1 MLERIAQVFLYA
13 FEVSSNQWKP
23 LQRSTNGRLQVD
35 SAKSSIACTNTAKTV
50 TNSSAELVAS
60 NASRQYLLIQ
70 NKSASGAIY
79 INFGTTATLANG
91 VRLNPGDSYE
101 MSDVISIQAINAIGS
116 IASNPDVV
124 VVEGV

>member
-13 FEVSSNQWKP
+13 FEVSTNQWKP

-35 SAKSSIACTNTAKTV
+35 SAKSSITCTNTAKTI
-50 TNSSAELVAS
+50 TNASAELVAS
-60 NASRQYLLIQ
+60 NTNRQYLLIQ

-79 INFGTTATLANG
+79 INFGATATLANG
-91 VRLNPGDSYE
+91 IRLNPGDSYE

-124 VVEGV
+124 VVEGA